1 MEDITTKTCRF
12 CNIERPITDFPLDRR
27 SKDHRGVKC
36 NLCIEKA
43 KELKK
48 KKQTELV
55 KVKGYYPEL
64 AGYTPGQ
71 LIKELEYRGYYGE
84 LKAVQIIKLTPKDK

>member
-1 MEDITTKTCRF
+1 MEDITTKTCRL

-48 KKQTELV
+48 KKN
-55 KVKGYYPEL
+55 
-64 AGYTPGQ
+64 
-71 LIKELEYRGYYGE
+71 
-84 LKAVQIIKLTPKDK
+84 KLS